1 MHETVNVIVT
11 IGEEYKDNLV
21 PVTEE
26 LTKCG
31 MSISQVMS
39 NIGVVAGSI
48 ANENIHIVKQ
58 IQGVM
63 QVEEDRAYQI
73 ARRQCYSI
81 AFQIGGYVPVALRRR
96 APLFIA
102 RKKSILGFFC
112 DEIRGGMSGRILQ
125 RTRIDR

>member
-1 MHETVNVIVT
+1 MSKRRSVFHKRAIVINIFNHVVSKMHETVNVIVT

-73 ARRQCYSI
+73 APPDSVIQ
-81 AFQIGGYVPVALRRR
+81 
-96 APLFIA
+96 
-102 RKKSILGFFC
+102 
-112 DEIRGGMSGRILQ
+112 
-125 RTRIDR
+125 